1 MPGARSSRRPAP
13 ASTSASDEGVL
24 LEVQLQQ
31 QLEEDVARIFD
42 ESIYSD
48 LEVVCGKLK
57 ILTHSCILKARTKK
71 FYHKL
76 ETILHLNI
84 GRSTF
89 DEIYSFIS
97 DTYTECNIKNQ
108 EKEIIAYINDTFNL
122 ISCIPNNS
130 WNTKE
135 DTVETEVFLTPKCIS
150 PYAERRVPDALIS
163 SPSTELTKEYYALV
177 PIDGNLLE
185 KELIEQD
192 ALSNA
197 FQSIIKSQ
205 TQELNKI
212 PNSQCTKPTSLS
224 LNSSQIS
231 KTVKHSN
238 SCDILNSSHFKDNIL
253 TRIETAET
261 FHVDASQ
268 NSKIRDEIKSDKVE
282 DQIYK
287 ELKEV
292 ESVST
297 KLPDP
302 TYSPDSLITD
312 DPSSSSDYLSAAY
325 TCSPGIGSTGC
336 LFQLNVGDNI
346 AKMDNIFTSSDSG
359 LENTGLLESLTSHK
373 DVTLADVS
381 LTESTLHDLT
391 TDEASNSHDSMSSPL
406 IDKYPLQR
414 IKPGTSPQTASLSG
428 NSSDKDLNCIKS
440 NSIKLKDNTS
450 CKSSK
455 EEKQR
460 QNEEIVI
467 LESSSL
473 SSETGSWESVF
484 PPKLAEKDICEKF
497 INNERQHFN
506 ESSLM
511 ETKDLAHSDPLNL
524 SSVQKSPFK
533 SASCFIDAAS
543 LVDEEDETIKII
555 TETGSIGND
564 VKTEVLPIPSQP
576 VPCCT
581 NKQDMSPNDWS
592 ESNENDDSLEQAEI
606 KDPDSIQKDLSPTI
620 FEMTPITEDSLCTNV
635 FESNVPVESD
645 NQKNC
650 QSEELASL
658 EVKRDGSLSLLYTA
672 TTPHNSIMSLKASSI
687 KQYDSSSSINET
699 GYPVKLSEG
708 LFDIKKNK
716 KCNESSPIIS
726 GGASVEDH
734 LPHVTNYSPLTRRKL
749 ENLPIVSGAYVPQ
762 LENNICNKSPKPSCS
777 SAWIVDMSKNKIPS
791 NSTPKKPGDKV
802 CESLKPSSK
811 LSNSLESC
819 NKSRSSGGESDSS
832 EKSYHKF
839 YIDLA
844 TLSDSPVAKASNHN
858 SDNVTEK
865 KNIFSMYIDLGEKKR
880 SALKEMPARLTSSL
894 NMKKNNL
901 VENEKNKNIQKNK
914 KCGKSSNESNL
925 VSFTSNVDQNKSNT
939 FEKHKSL
946 DPNIIISEIISS
958 PQNTEK
964 ENSTSN
970 ISKEKS
976 NSIGHSQFIPE
987 SVSKTSDTSVVS
999 EEIVN
1004 EPSTDLFVKL
1014 SDLDKPIQKLETSIT
1029 KSKEAVLDVRMTRS
1043 IPENTWGQNHGGTAI
1058 SIEVISSFH
1067 SENALSLN
1075 RLFPHLQN
1083 EFSRSMPGSLSA
1095 RTRSPLRLAASS
1107 SPGDA
1112 DELTSDMSEISS
1124 VQSSMCRSVVENSTT
1139 EETSQTSSLIGNCQS
1154 RLGQDLLRMFL
1165 EEIAPDV
1172 IVEVSGRRIKAHKC
1186 ILSSRCQYFAGIL
1199 SGGWVESAGNVILL
1213 PPFAFNVVHFALC
1226 HIYSGVASIPDSISI
1241 VELATLAD
1249 MLGLEGLKE
1258 AIMYTLK
1265 SKYCHHFHWPCS
1277 VCSLGVLE
1285 CLLLSALYGLD
1296 DLCHKCLRWITKH
1309 FSKVWPT
1316 KAFAAL
1322 PADLS
1327 ERCYQQHII
1336 NMTVDNVVDTIYGCG
1351 IIIISL
1357 QTNSRGADVVERLCR
1372 RLMNASADFIAPRV
1386 DSVVRSLP
1394 PPPPLP
1400 QAAEQALGD
1409 CINIAIERA
1418 PADQLCKLYV
1428 YLSSA
1433 LKSKEQY
1440 IYRSYACTWRL
1451 QCERTL
1457 VRAAPRVVST
1467 QAFKDLP
1474 VELAGRL
1481 RKLGCIM
1488 FGIQNSNVSNSP
1500 AHRKRS
1506 ATKDTRDRSQLRNID
1521 LNDMRAR
1528 FMPYTSKPIF
1538 SNQISVPRDKIN
1550 QPARNPPAVRTTKA
1564 QEERAKYNM
1573 AKSTRSIENNTRPKR
1588 MEPKNK
1594 LGAKMQSSSE
1604 SSRHVSDAKGHT
1616 MSQDS
1621 LATGSRPRTAE
1632 PSSSLSES
1640 QNIKYATY
1648 TKSKKVHPEK
1658 PVESSKIKTKIPV
1671 YINNKSYLSNRN
1683 INDTEKDSKP
1693 KGDRKFGSL
1702 MMATKSSTA
1711 KIVQRQA
1718 QPARG
1723 GSNVM
1728 KHTKTSKHNG
1738 KAEHH
1743 SQKQIVPTMERSGT
1757 FLKDEP
1763 TFGDKTTKIA

>member
-13 ASTSASDEGVL
+13 ASTSASDEGLL

-31 QLEEDVARIFD
+31 QLEEDVA
-42 ESIYSD
+42 
-48 LEVVCGKLK
+48 
-57 ILTHSCILKARTKK
+57 
-71 FYHKL
+71 
-76 ETILHLNI
+76 
-84 GRSTF
+84 
-89 DEIYSFIS
+89 S

-108 EKEIIAYINDTFNL
+108 EKEIIAYINDTFKL
-122 ISCIPNNS
+122 LSCISDKS
-130 WNTKE
+130 WNSKE
-135 DTVETEVFLTPKCIS
+135 DVEEPEVFLTPKCIS
-150 PYAERRVPDALIS
+150 PYTEKALPITLNP

-192 ALSNA
+192 VLSNA

-205 TQELNKI
+205 TQELIKAPI
-212 PNSQCTKPTSLS
+212 SQCTKPTSLS
-224 LNSSQIS
+224 LHSSQTS

-238 SCDILNSSHFKDNIL
+238 SCDILNSTHLKDNIL
-253 TRIETAET
+253 TEIETFYVA
-261 FHVDASQ
+261 ASQ
-268 NSKIRDEIKSDKVE
+268 NSNLRD
-282 DQIYK
+282 
-287 ELKEV
+287 EV
-292 ESVST
+292 ESNKDEDNNT
-297 KLPDP
+297 KDLKKIESLSAKLLDP

-346 AKMDNIFTSSDSG
+346 AKMDHIFTSSDSG

-381 LTESTLHDLT
+381 LTESTLLDLT
-391 TDEASNSHDSMSSPL
+391 TDDASNSHDSMSSPL
-406 IDKYPLQR
+406 IDKYPVQR
-414 IKPGTSPQTASLSG
+414 IKPGTSPQTVFSANCSEKDFNCLKT
-428 NSSDKDLNCIKS
+428 SSTR
-440 NSIKLKDNTS
+440 LKEN

-497 INNERQHFN
+497 INNERQHFHEHPKKTN
-506 ESSLM
+506 ELDRHEALCSSL
-511 ETKDLAHSDPLNL
+511 
-524 SSVQKSPFK
+524 VQKSPFK
-533 SASCFIDAAS
+533 STSCFIDAAS
-543 LVDEEDETIKII
+543 LVDEEDETVKIS
-555 TETGSIGND
+555 TEINGVEND
-564 VKTEVLPIPSQP
+564 IKTEILPTPSQP

-592 ESNENDDSLEQAEI
+592 EGNENDDSLEQAEN

-620 FEMTPITEDSLCTNV
+620 FEMTPITEDSLCQNT
-635 FESNVPVESD
+635 FESNV
-645 NQKNC
+645 
-650 QSEELASL
+650 EENPNNETKCDIKEPSCLDDEA
-658 EVKRDGSLSLLYTA
+658 KKGSSFSLLFTS
-672 TTPHNSIMSLKASSI
+672 TTPHNSIMSLNASSMTQYESGRNI
-687 KQYDSSSSINET
+687 KET
-699 GYPVKLSEG
+699 ASLVKLSDG
-708 LFDIKKNK
+708 HVDIKKVK

-734 LPHVTNYSPLTRRKL
+734 LPQVINYSPLTRRKI
-749 ENLPIVSGAYVPQ
+749 ENIPIVSGAYTPP
-762 LENNICNKSPKPSCS
+762 LDNNNSNKSSKPSCS
-777 SAWIVDMSKNKIPS
+777 SAWVVDMSNNKVETEELNVAS
-791 NSTPKKPGDKV
+791 VPKKLGDKA
-802 CESLKPSSK
+802 CESLRVASK

-819 NKSRSSGGESDSS
+819 NKNRSSGDSDKDS

-844 TLSDSPVAKASNHN
+844 TLSDSPVSKTSNHN
-858 SDNVTEK
+858 LDNVTEK
-865 KNIFSMYIDLGEKKR
+865 KNIFSMYIDLGEK
-880 SALKEMPARLTSSL
+880 STLKEMPARLSSSL
-894 NMKKNNL
+894 SMKRNNT
-901 VENEKNKNIQKNK
+901 VEHEKNKNVQKTR
-914 KCGKSSNESNL
+914 KSAKNLNENNL
-925 VSFTSNVDQNKSNT
+925 VSFSTNNEANSTCT
-939 FEKHKSL
+939 FEKYESL
-946 DPNIIISEIISS
+946 CNDPNISISEIISL
-958 PQNTEK
+958 PQDHE
-964 ENSTSN
+964 ENSTQKVEEEKEHLSDIQPN
-970 ISKEKS
+970 LVSDSKISDSAASREETTV
-976 NSIGHSQFIPE
+976 E
-987 SVSKTSDTSVVS
+987 S
-999 EEIVN
+999 
-1004 EPSTDLFVKL
+1004 STDLFVKL
-1014 SDLDKPIQKLETSIT
+1014 SDLDKPIQKVETSIT
-1029 KSKEAVLDVRMTRS
+1029 KSNEAVLDVRMTRS
-1043 IPENTWGQNHGGTAI
+1043 IPENNWGGQNHGSTAI

-1095 RTRSPLRLAASS
+1095 RTRSPLRLGASS

-1112 DELTSDMSEISS
+1112 DEPTSDMSEISS

-1277 VCSLGVLE
+1277 ICTLGVLE
-1285 CLLLSALYGLD
+1285 CFPLAALYGLD

-1316 KAFAAL
+1316 RAFAAL

-1327 ERCYQQHII
+1327 ERCYQQLIA
-1336 NMTVDNVVDTIYGCG
+1336 NMNVENVVETVYGCG
-1351 IIIISL
+1351 IITISL
-1357 QTNSRGADVVERLCR
+1357 QSGRGADIVERLCR
-1372 RLMNASADFIAPRV
+1372 RLLNASTEFIAPRV
-1386 DSVVRSLP
+1386 DIVVRTLEP
-1394 PPPPLP
+1394 PPPNLP

-1409 CINIAIERA
+1409 CINGAIERA
-1418 PADQLCKLYV
+1418 PPEQLCLLYA
-1428 YLSSA
+1428 YLSNV
-1433 LKSKEQY
+1433 LKQKGQY
-1440 IYRSYACTWRL
+1440 IFYNHACSWKV

-1457 VRAAPRVVST
+1457 VRAAPRVVIT

-1474 VELAGRL
+1474 VELAVRL

-1488 FGIQNSNVSNSP
+1488 FGIQSPIITNSP
-1500 AHRKRS
+1500 AHRRKSTNRDS
-1506 ATKDTRDRSQLRNID
+1506 RDSRHSRDRSQSRNVDI
-1521 LNDMRAR
+1521 NDMRAR
-1528 FMPYTSKPIF
+1528 FTPYTCKPVYSTHITNVRETV
-1538 SNQISVPRDKIN
+1538 SHPVKSIPT
-1550 QPARNPPAVRTTKA
+1550 VRTTKA

-1573 AKSTRSIENNTRPKR
+1573 AKSNRSVQNYTKPKR
-1588 MEPKNK
+1588 LEPKHK
-1594 LGAKMQSSSE
+1594 LGAKVQSSSE
-1604 SSRHVSDAKGHT
+1604 SSRQVSEAKEHT
-1616 MSQDS
+1616 VSQDS

-1640 QNIKYATY
+1640 QNIRYATY
-1648 TKSKKVHPEK
+1648 TKSKKANVEK
-1658 PVESSKIKTKIPV
+1658 PTENNKIKTKIPV
-1671 YINNKSYLSNRN
+1671 YINNKSVSNKN
-1683 INDTEKDSKP
+1683 IKNTENKDTTA
-1693 KGDRKFGSL
+1693 KGQRKFGSSVL
-1702 MMATKSSTA
+1702 MATKSSTA
-1711 KIVQRQA
+1711 KMVHKQVVQ
-1718 QPARG
+1718 P
-1723 GSNVM
+1723 S
-1728 KHTKTSKHNG
+1728 TSSGNTSKSEKILKHNG
-1738 KAEHH
+1738 KVEHPK
-1743 SQKQIVPTMERSGT
+1743 QKQTVPTMDRSGT

-1763 TFGDKTTKIA
+1763 TFGDKTLVVLSSKNI